1 MLSRVERFF
10 ESPSRMDLRIQ
21 LKKEQPVY
29 TNEDEV
35 SGHVVLRN
43 EAEVDITKIT
53 IKLSGSATSRLDS
66 GKLTELHELFK
77 RNKQVFPPSH
87 CASWFTSG
95 DLTVSPGEHAF
106 PFSIRFPQVSECY
119 KAHTTDIA
127 RKRSASRQ
135 PRHLLRKLP
144 PSTGDRTTPEEIK
157 SIAASPNTV
166 PQARDVYFHPISV
179 FSPPLHSLAVRKVLI
194 CSPDGSNIS
203 SSSPLTYEIVAELL
217 HGPFLLLGH
226 PISLRVKVLGFKL
239 DDSNVAALLHDF
251 QSMLIENTEVRSCGS
266 TQVHSRSWITQT
278 MSNLRQPLV
287 VEDSP
292 ASESILTLNDTLWS
306 RHCVPL
312 HLTPTF
318 EICNLSRSYHLVVRL
333 GIEVV
338 RNNDIGVSVSS
349 LYFIALILDPP
360 SSETRQLHC
369 PEIQALEKELDL
381 ESA

>member
-95 DLTVSPGEHAF
+95 DLTVSP
-106 PFSIRFPQVSECY
+106 
-119 KAHTTDIA
+119 DIA

-157 SIAASPNTV
+157 YVLEATV
-166 PQARDVYFHPISV
+166 QYNGLIF
-179 FSPPLHSLAVRKVLI
+179 RKVLI

-338 RNNDIGVSVSS
+338 RNN
-349 LYFIALILDPP
+349 
-360 SSETRQLHC
+360 
-369 PEIQALEKELDL
+369 ALEKELDL